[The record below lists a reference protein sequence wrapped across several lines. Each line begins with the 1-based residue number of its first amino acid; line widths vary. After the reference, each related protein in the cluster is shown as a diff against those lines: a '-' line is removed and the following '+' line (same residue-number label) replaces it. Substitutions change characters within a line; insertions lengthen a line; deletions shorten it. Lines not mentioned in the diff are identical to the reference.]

1 MGVIRC
7 KFERANMLGG
17 LAKFLKYS
25 IGLILIPIGLLAL
38 YTWATLTW
46 VYSSGERA
54 GYVQKL
60 SLKGWVCKT
69 YEGELVLVSMP
80 GTQAEKF
87 FFSVRDQNVAKRINQ
102 TVGKRVRLI
111 YEEHLGVPSSCFAET
126 NHYVTDV
133 QLLDNPQIEM
143 IQKGEPQ

>member
-1 MGVIRC
+1 
-7 KFERANMLGG
+7 ML
-17 LAKFLKYS
+17 AQISKIFKYF
-25 IGLILIPIGLLAL
+25 IWVLLIPVALFVL
-38 YTWATLTW
+38 YTWAALSW

-60 SLKGWVCKT
+60 SEKGWICKT

-87 FFSVRDQNVAKRINQ
+87 YFTVRDKNVAKRINE

-111 YEEHLGVPSSCFAET
+111 YEEHKGIPTDCFGESSYFV
-126 NHYVTDV
+126 HDV
-133 QLLDNPQIEM
+133 QLLDKQEFGN
-143 IQKGEPQ
+143 

>member
-1 MGVIRC
+1 M
-7 KFERANMLGG
+7 
-17 LAKFLKYS
+17 LAKLMQLLKYS
-25 IGLILIPIGLLAL
+25 IWLLLVPIGLFAL

-60 SLKGWVCKT
+60 SEKGWVCKT
-69 YEGELVLVSMP
+69 YEGELILVSMP

-87 FFSVRDQNVAKRINQ
+87 FFTVRDKAVAKKINE

-111 YEEHLGVPSSCFAET
+111 YEEHIGIPTSCFGET
-126 NHYVTDV
+126 GYFVHDV
-133 QLLDNPQIEM
+133 QSIDNVWLEQQLLDTQPMNPQTA
-143 IQKGEPQ
+143 Q

>member
-1 MGVIRC
+1 
-7 KFERANMLGG
+7 ML
-17 LAKFLKYS
+17 AQISKILKYF
-25 IGLILIPIGLLAL
+25 IWVLLIPVALFVL
-38 YTWATLTW
+38 YTWAALTW

-60 SLKGWVCKT
+60 SEKGWICKT

-87 FFSVRDQNVAKRINQ
+87 YFTVRDKNVAKRINE

-111 YEEHLGVPSSCFAET
+111 YEEHKGIPTDCFGESSYFV
-126 NHYVTDV
+126 HDV
-133 QLLDNPQIEM
+133 QLLDKQEFGN
-143 IQKGEPQ
+143 

>member
-1 MGVIRC
+1 
-7 KFERANMLGG
+7 MLSGFSKSFKIM
-17 LAKFLKYS
+17 LWV
-25 IGLILIPIGLLAL
+25 LIIPVLLFAL
-38 YTWATLTW
+38 YTWAVLTW

-60 SLKGWVCKT
+60 SQKGFVCKT

-87 FFSVRDQNVAKRINQ
+87 LFTVRNEAVAKRINE

-111 YEEHLGVPSSCFAET
+111 YEEHIGIPTSCFGESG
-126 NHYVTDV
+126 YFVQDV
-133 QLLDNPQIEM
+133 QLLDKNSFSQPSN
-143 IQKGEPQ
+143 

>member
-1 MGVIRC
+1 MWA
-7 KFERANMLGG
+7 K
-17 LAKFLKYS
+17 LAKLTRYM
-25 IGLILIPIGLLAL
+25 IWLLILPIGLFAL

-60 SLKGWVCKT
+60 SQKGFVCKT

-87 FFSVRDQNVAKRINQ
+87 FFTVRDDEVAKRINE
-102 TVGKRVRLI
+102 TVGQRVRLI
-111 YEEHLGVPSSCFAET
+111 YEEHIGIPTSCFGESS
-126 NHYVTDV
+126 YFVQDV
-133 QLLDNPQIEM
+133 QPLDQ
-143 IQKGEPQ
+143 